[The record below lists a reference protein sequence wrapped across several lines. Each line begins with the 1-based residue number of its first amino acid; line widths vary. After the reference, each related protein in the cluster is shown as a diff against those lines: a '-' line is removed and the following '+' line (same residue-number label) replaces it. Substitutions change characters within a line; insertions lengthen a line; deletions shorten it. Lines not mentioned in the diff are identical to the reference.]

1 VRQGRRAAE
10 GDQEVKRLLFTLLLL
25 VSPARAQDAT
35 VDTITYRVKDGDT
48 LALIA
53 AEYYGDRK
61 KAIFIM
67 VENKITH
74 PRPLKNGERL
84 KIPVNREIT
93 TAAADTFETLAGTFL
108 GDSRRGMFLA
118 EFNNMSPEDRLPAGT
133 LLQVP
138 FTVTHKAEGT
148 ESFAQIAAA
157 YFNDKS
163 QAEMLRR
170 YNFMTEKQQLEK
182 DEAIQVPIFN
192 VRLSASKMPPIDPE
206 AKTRRAARRDTAH
219 RAASN
224 IPRAWSAWRTGDLKL
239 IETLMFDI
247 DIDYLDTNEAVDV
260 ALLRGLT
267 AAAQG
272 NSDLAIENFKAVRAR
287 KESHVLRKFDYSPK
301 ILALWTQ
308 AGGSTD

>member
-1 VRQGRRAAE
+1 
-10 GDQEVKRLLFTLLLL
+10 VKRVVLALLLL
-25 VSPARAQDAT
+25 STPVRAQDAT
-35 VDTITYRVKDGDT
+35 VDTINYRVKDGDT
-48 LALIA
+48 LALVA

-74 PRPLKNGERL
+74 SRALRPGERL

-93 TAAADTFETLAGTFL
+93 TAPNDTFETLAGTFL
-108 GDSRRGMFLA
+108 GDARRGVFLA
-118 EFNNMSPEDRLPAGT
+118 EFNNMSPDDRLPAGT
-133 LLQVP
+133 QLQIP
-138 FTVTHKAEGT
+138 FTVQHKAASS
-148 ESFAQIAAA
+148 ESFSSIAAA

-170 YNFMTEKQQLEK
+170 YNFIEKKALEK

-192 VRLSASKMPPIDPE
+192 VRLSASKMPPVDPE
-206 AKTRRAARRDTAH
+206 AKTRRAARRDAAE

-224 IPRAWSAWRTGDLKL
+224 IPRAWSAWRSGEIQL

-247 DIDYLDTNEAVDV
+247 DIDYLDTNEAIDV
-260 ALLRGLT
+260 SLLRGLA

-272 NSDLAIENFKAVRAR
+272 NKALAIENFKAVRAR
-287 KESHVLRKFDYSPK
+287 KDTHVLRKFDYSPK
-301 ILALWTQ
+301 ILELWTQ
-308 AGGSTD
+308 AGGSSD

>member
-1 VRQGRRAAE
+1 
-10 GDQEVKRLLFTLLLL
+10 VKRVVLALLLL
-25 VSPARAQDAT
+25 ATPARAQDAT

-48 LALIA
+48 LALVA

-74 PRPLKNGERL
+74 SRPLKPGERL

-93 TAAADTFETLAGTFL
+93 TAPNDTFETLAATFL
-108 GDSRRGMFLA
+108 GDARRGVFLA

-133 LLQVP
+133 QLQIP
-138 FTVTHKAEGT
+138 FTVQHRAAGS
-148 ESFAQIAAA
+148 ESFQSIAAA

-170 YNFMTEKQQLEK
+170 YNFLDKKGLEK

-192 VRLSASKMPPIDPE
+192 VRLSASKMPPVDPD
-206 AKTRRAARRDTAH
+206 AKTRRAARREAAQ

-224 IPRAWSAWRTGDLKL
+224 IPRAWSAWRSGEIKL

-247 DIDYLDTNEAVDV
+247 DIDYLDTDEAIDV
-260 ALLRGLT
+260 SLLRGLA

-272 NSDLAIENFKAVRAR
+272 NKDLAIENFKAVRAR
-287 KESHVLRKFDYSPK
+287 KDTHVLRKFDYSPK
-301 ILALWTQ
+301 ILELWTQ